1 MGWASRFLIKPTNRQ
16 TGRRPMRTK
25 SIGIFSRKIRLAY
38 FAGAV
43 AALPFMAGT
52 ASADEGFKAT
62 SAVTGLGGQK
72 IVSFD
77 ISFVDPA
84 INRYLL
90 ADRTN
95 KLIDI
100 VDTTHNTVMHQIIPT
115 GTNAFTG
122 TAPCSPPAGAND
134 CAGPNGVLTL
144 NDTGGTEVWV
154 GDGPSGTPPVSKV
167 KVFALGGTNPTHTI
181 PTGGARRADELCFDP
196 PDHLILI
203 ANDTETPFPFIS
215 FIAAGGNKKFTP
227 YTVVGKI
234 TMDGTGGTPK
244 ATNGIEQCQWSPKTG
259 KFYLNI
265 PEVNGPGDDS
275 AAGAVLVIDPKTM
288 KIEKTFNIS
297 HDACAGPQGMAI
309 RPDNQ

>member
-1 MGWASRFLIKPTNRQ
+1 
-16 TGRRPMRTK
+16 MRTK

-43 AALPFMAGT
+43 AALPFMAGR
-52 ASADEGFKAT
+52 ASADEVFKAAW
-62 SAVTGLGGQK
+62 AVTGLGGQK

-181 PTGGARRADELCFDP
+181 PTGPARRPAELLLHP
-196 PDHLILI
+196 PDHLILM
-203 ANDTETPFPFIS
+203 ANDAETPFPFIT
-215 FIAAGGNKKFTP
+215 FIATGGNKKFTP

-234 TMDGTGGTPK
+234 TTDGTGGTPK
-244 ATNGIEQCQWSPKTG
+244 ATNGIEQCQWRPQTG

-265 PEVNGPGDDS
+265 PGVNVAGDDS
-275 AAGAVLVIDPKTM
+275 AAGAVLVVDPQTTKQRET
-288 KIEKTFNIS
+288 
-297 HDACAGPQGMAI
+297 C
-309 RPDNQ
+309 